1 MAEGE
6 DDTGA
11 TRSGATQSR
20 ATTAPSGSKEPDE
33 VAERITAAL
42 AAGDHDTATT
52 VMLRGYGPELL
63 RFLGAIH
70 PSAAEADEVFSMV
83 AEGLWVACATF
94 RGSCSPRTWCYA
106 IARRTS
112 LRYRRDKARHRARFV
127 AFADA
132 PALAEVEAAVRT
144 ETASF
149 LRTERRSKLV
159 ALREALPEDDQIL
172 LTLRIDRR
180 LGFDEISL
188 VMHEG
193 DALELPDEWR
203 KREAARLR
211 KRFQTVKDRL
221 REAGRRAGLTRSPKE
236 P

>member
-6 DDTGA
+6 DDTLA
-11 TRSGATQSR
+11 TRSD
-20 ATTAPSGSKEPDE
+20 APSPSRELDE
-33 VAERITAAL
+33 VAERVTAAL

-70 PSAAEADEVFSMV
+70 RNAAEADEVFSMV
-83 AEGLWVACATF
+83 AEGLWVACASF

-172 LTLRIDRR
+172 LTLRVDRR
-180 LGFDEISL
+180 LGFEEISL

-211 KRFQTVKDRL
+211 KRFQTVKERL
-221 REAGRRAGLTRSPKE
+221 REAGRKAGLTRSPKE